1 MFKEE
6 RIDINIKKAIYPSDI
21 EDIKKKIQV
30 GQTLTLIFKDG
41 KSDES
46 QRVKAVRVK
55 VIHKSNHLF
64 RAEIKGKGGTFTK
77 AITYIEYLMQLKNK
91 IAIN

>member
-6 RIDINIKKAIYPSDI
+6 RVDSRIKNAIYPSDI
-21 EDIKKKIQV
+21 EDIKHRIKV
-30 GQTLTLIFKDG
+30 GQTLTLILKEG
-41 KSDES
+41 KSDEK
-46 QRVKAVRVK
+46 QRAKSVRVK
-55 VIHKSNHLF
+55 VISKHKYLF
-64 RAEIKGKGGTFTK
+64 RIEIKGRGGTFTK